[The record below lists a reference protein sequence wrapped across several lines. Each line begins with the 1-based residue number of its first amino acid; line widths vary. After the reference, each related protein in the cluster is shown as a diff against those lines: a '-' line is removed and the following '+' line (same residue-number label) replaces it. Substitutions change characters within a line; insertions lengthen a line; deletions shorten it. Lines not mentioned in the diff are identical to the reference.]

1 MLSQQPEQIP
11 IEPERPD
18 SVGTSSPDS
27 GTSSPDS
34 GHASPDS
41 GIMELAFLSGSSDNT
56 LALSFQT
63 SSDNSG
69 YDSNAFLNG
78 FSDSVASFNWS
89 TAKEGASVYYNWYGD
104 SSFSFTTL
112 TDGTPINGH
121 YIQFHNNT
129 ETEFT
134 VGKIQVFAP
143 LMDPITI
150 QTTIM
155 HEKLTWW
162 VRMTTTPSLRLTPM
176 KCGIWSPAS
185 PWSSRTVPRWDWVP
199 RSQITM
205 WN

>member
-1 MLSQQPEQIP
+1 MLSPEIRSVRNRPRP
-11 IEPERPD
+11 IADTLRLIR
-18 SVGTSSPDS
+18 GTSSPDEFP
-27 GTSSPDS
+27 GQRTQFTRLRTEHPHPTPDS

-41 GIMELAFLSGSSDNT
+41 GMELARFGIIRQHPSVEL
-56 LALSFQT
+56 QT

-78 FSDSVASFNWS
+78 FSDSVASFRS
-89 TAKEGASVYYNWYGD
+89 TSSSVYYKYGL
-104 SSFSFTTL
+104 SASPLLPIL
-112 TDGTPINGH
+112 TE
-121 YIQFHNNT
+121 QFHNNT

-134 VGKIQVFAP
+134 VGFSFRSVRR
-143 LMDPITI
+143 
-150 QTTIM
+150 TTIM